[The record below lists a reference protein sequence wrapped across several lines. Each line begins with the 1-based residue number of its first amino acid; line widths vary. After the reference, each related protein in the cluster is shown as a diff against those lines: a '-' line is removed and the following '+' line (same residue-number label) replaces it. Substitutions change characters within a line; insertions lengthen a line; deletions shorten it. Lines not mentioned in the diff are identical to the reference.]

1 MNNTGVLQ
9 IESQGNSIVIRDG
22 ADKIRRNRM
31 AKLYMRSN
39 LKFSDCGDHIQV
51 EITENVNVT
60 MNHIKVLAKYINC
73 EISFGEGINR
83 EMQNFRTQESLFEE
97 FSQQARNIRDNHPQI
112 DEFKRFEESLIK
124 TCRID
129 SYINCK
135 CCRHTTWHSLKTLV
149 IFLCLVQEKQV

>member
-112 DEFKRFEESLIK
+112 DEFKRF
-124 TCRID
+124 
-129 SYINCK
+129 
-135 CCRHTTWHSLKTLV
+135 
-149 IFLCLVQEKQV
+149 